1 MLGNGGNDLF
11 LIILLLCCCGCGKH
25 DNGCGCYEKKGCDC
39 SDLLTWYL
47 LLNCCCG
54 GGRDT
59 CCK

>member
-1 MLGNGGNDLF
+1 MFNNCGNDLF
-11 LIILLLCCCGCGKH
+11 LIILLLCCCGKH
-25 DNGCGCYEKKGCDC
+25 DTGCGCYEKKGCDC
-39 SDLLTWYL
+39 SDLLMWYL